1 MCKGPWTDELSLVE
15 LILAKKF
22 SGALVLE
29 VQRGVRAV
37 SATTVLFLEDGRTP
51 WFGSGREG
59 RRCHHRCALHGFG
72 YARQQVGDVEN
83 RFFAFFD
90 DD

>member
-29 VQRGVRAV
+29 VQRSVRAV
-37 SATTVLFLEDGRTP
+37 SATTVLIPPFSMDGHRGHRSST
-51 WFGSGREG
+51 RDEG
-59 RRCHHRCALHGFG
+59 GLIPL
-72 YARQQVGDVEN
+72 
-83 RFFAFFD
+83 
-90 DD
+90 

>member
-37 SATTVLFLEDGRTP
+37 SATTVLFPPIRYVERSKLNPPFSMDGGHR
-51 WFGSGREG
+51 SSSRDEG
-59 RRCHHRCALHGFG
+59 GLIPL
-72 YARQQVGDVEN
+72 
-83 RFFAFFD
+83 
-90 DD
+90 

>member
-37 SATTVLFLEDGRTP
+37 SATTVLFPPIRYV
-51 WFGSGREG
+51 SIS
-59 RRCHHRCALHGFG
+59 
-72 YARQQVGDVEN
+72 
-83 RFFAFFD
+83 
-90 DD
+90 